1 MTSENTIQSF
11 VDYNLPRM
19 LGDGVDYV
27 DLMNTTRSISDMSN
41 WCSRWMD
48 AALVHEKIAE
58 RSLADNLRIT
68 AGEEF
73 WKSSL
78 YNHYA
83 QFMEWHNQSLK
94 DEAVRRKV
102 RNFNKGAHLFSPH
115 SERIEI
121 PFEDGAML
129 PGFLRLP
136 QGRSPSSKKPPCVL
150 LIGGLESTKEEYY
163 SFENLCQRRGLATF
177 AFDGPGQGEVY
188 YKLKA
193 RPDFEKATSTVIDYL
208 EKRSDQ
214 IDVERIGVIGRSL
227 GGYYSP
233 RSAAHDNRIKACVA
247 WAVIYDFR
255 TWDKMSPGL
264 KDGWAYISGKKS
276 WEEAREYF
284 RSFTLKDSAPKISC
298 PIFILQG
305 ELDDICP
312 AEQAMWLANEVR
324 GPAKVEIVKGGTH
337 CAHNMGHIYR
347 PQMADWL
354 AKTLFAL

>member
-1 MTSENTIQSF
+1 MSSDNSVQSF

-27 DLMNTTRSISDMSN
+27 DLMNTVRTVSAFDN
-41 WCSRWMD
+41 WCSKWMD

-58 RSLADNLRIT
+58 QALSDGSRIT

-83 QFMEWHNQSLK
+83 QFMEWHNRPLK
-94 DEAVRRKV
+94 DEAVKRKV
-102 RNFNKGAHLFSPH
+102 RNFNTAAPLFSPP

-121 PFEDGAML
+121 PFEHGGVL

-136 QGRSPSSKKPPCVL
+136 LGSTPSKKPPCVL

-163 SFENLCQRRGLATF
+163 LFENLCQRRGLATF
-177 AFDGPGQGEVY
+177 SFDGPGQGEVY

-193 RPDFEKATSTVIDYL
+193 RPDFEKATSAVIDYL
-208 EKRSDQ
+208 ERRSDQ
-214 IDVERIGVIGRSL
+214 IDKERIGVIGRSL

-264 KDGWAYISGKKS
+264 KDGWTYISDKKN

-284 RSFTLKDSAPKISC
+284 RTFTLKDCASKISC

-312 AEQAMWLANEVR
+312 AEQATWLAKEVK
-324 GPAKVEIVKGGTH
+324 GPVKLEIVKGGTH
-337 CAHNMGHIYR
+337 CVHNMGHIYR
-347 PQMADWL
+347 PKMADWL
-354 AKTLFAL
+354 AAELHSL